1 MAMLHEHHPAPTHLC
16 GRMLRW
22 GMLRQPLILE
32 HVHQRRLA
40 GIIQSLRAWRVD
52 YRRYGAP
59 ATLTHAART
68 KKRILAFLLYKP
80 SWFNTL

>member
-1 MAMLHEHHPAPTHLC
+1 
-16 GRMLRW
+16 MLRG

-32 HVHQRRLA
+32 HVHQRRLTS
-40 GIIQSLRAWRVD
+40 IIQSLCSGDTICVATETARLQPWRM
-52 YRRYGAP
+52 
-59 ATLTHAART
+59 RT